1 MAERDNPPPVV
12 LSHEPAAVEV
22 RVRAWLAA
30 THRVRDARD
39 QLRLAR
45 MLLAL
50 LEAPE
55 CSTAELAATVGH
67 RQRQAARMAG
77 HLEAL
82 GLTESYYRGIPRYHC
97 LLPAAEDA
105 LLLVVAGGELRVRS
119 RVCHAE
125 RSAAFL
131 SVN

>member
-12 LSHEPAAVEV
+12 LSHEPAAVE
-22 RVRAWLAA
+22 A
-30 THRVRDARD
+30 RVRDARD

-50 LEAPE
+50 MEAPE
-55 CSTAELAATVGH
+55 CSTAELAAAVGH
-67 RQRQAARMAG
+67 RQRQAARIAG

-97 LLPAAEDA
+97 LLPAAKDA
-105 LLLVVAGGELRVRS
+105 LLLVVAGGELRVKG
-119 RVCHAE
+119 
-125 RSAAFL
+125 
-131 SVN
+131 